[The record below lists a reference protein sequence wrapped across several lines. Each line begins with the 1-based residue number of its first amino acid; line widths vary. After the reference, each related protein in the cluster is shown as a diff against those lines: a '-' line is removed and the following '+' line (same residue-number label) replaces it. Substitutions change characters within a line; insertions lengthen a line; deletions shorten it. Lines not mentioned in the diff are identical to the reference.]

1 MHLVVG
7 TPMYGGMCCTEYVQ
21 SLLTLKEACIQ
32 YNIKLTCIFLGNESL
47 IQRGRNTIAWHFLN
61 SDATHLMFIDADQ
74 KFVANDIAR
83 MIKADKGIIAG
94 AVPMKGVNWEAVR
107 EGAKNDVQDLHKLTG
122 IFNVNK
128 LPGHEMAD
136 INTPFQVKHA
146 GTGFMLIRRDV
157 FEKLRPHVGYYM
169 NGGSTIPVNAEVY
182 DFFKVQNVDHE
193 LLSED
198 YNFCHDYRKHGGT
211 IWVAPWCEL
220 GHFGAYCF
228 NGQYAKGEKLWHT
241 KSSSTV

>member
-1 MHLVVG
+1 
-7 TPMYGGMCCTEYVQ
+7 
-21 SLLTLKEACIQ
+21 
-32 YNIKLTCIFLGNESL
+32 
-47 IQRGRNTIAWHFLN
+47 
-61 SDATHLMFIDADQ
+61 
-74 KFVANDIAR
+74 

-94 AVPMKGVNWEAVR
+94 AVPMKGINWDAVR
-107 EGAKNDVQDLHKLTG
+107 KGAQAGYQDLYKLTG
-122 IFNVNK
+122 VFNVNK
-128 LPGHEMAD
+128 LPGQEMTD
-136 INTPFQVKHA
+136 PNQPFQVKHA

-169 NGGSTIPVNAEVY
+169 NGGSTIPVHAEVY

-198 YNFCHDYRKHGGT
+198 YNFCHMYRQHGGT

-228 NGQYAKGEKLWHT
+228 SGQYAQQGAFHGT
-241 KSSSTV
+241 PMHQVPS